1 MLLAFVALGLKAQP
15 SPPTPTEI
23 PRRNPRS
30 TGITNPVQTAAPGQ
44 GAAAFSPETAA
55 AQTRPGRAI
64 PPLPLP
70 GVPNTPPRTA
80 IPVNP
85 GATAPT
91 TPGVAPAPGTF
102 APNPASPAAAAAAA
116 ATAPVVNAPEE
127 VFPPGL
133 IKFQDADLIQV
144 LDVYQELT
152 GRTVVRPA
160 TLPAAKVTIRS
171 QTPLTRS
178 EAIMA
183 LDTILAMNG
192 ITMIPQGT
200 KFVKALPEANAP
212 NAGAPFN
219 TTSVTNLNETTRFQT
234 RIIKLTNALP
244 REVAPALQPLAK
256 MPNSILAIDSAGIL
270 VLRDYEENIKRML
283 ELLEQIDVIPQQ
295 EIEPVVIPIKYAL
308 AGDIAQVLSS
318 LTAGGGGA
326 TTVGRNQTRT
336 GLSSG
341 GGGFGGGGV
350 GGGGFGGGGVG
361 GLGGMGGYNQNNP
374 NAGLGGLGGGGGGG
388 FGGSGGAG
396 GAGRSSFANRLNAIV
411 NRAAGG
417 DITVLGQTKIIAD
430 ERTNSLLIF
439 ASKQDLISISNIIAK
454 LDVVLAQVIIE
465 AIIIEVNLGDDFN
478 LGFNYSQG
486 TTPGKEH
493 RIGAWRGSST
503 FGPTAGSSTTDTNN
517 TTSTAVN
524 NVLQYMGRLNKWDFD
539 ATVSAAATDSRVH
552 ILSRPRIQTSHAVE
566 ANLFVGRT
574 RPYPT
579 GSSAGSIYGGSYN
592 SIQQLQIG
600 ITLSVLPLINPDGLV
615 VMDIRQRVQDVGK
628 EIPIQNV
635 GTVPETIDREA
646 NAKVAVR
653 DGESVMLGGFISS
666 NVNDSKSGVPLLKDI
681 PILGALFRSTHKV
694 NDRVELMVLIRPT
707 VLPTP
712 ELAAIAAEREKAKLP
727 DVTAA
732 EREEQDET
740 HKRQRAA
747 ARELLKRE
755 GFEQ

>member
-30 TGITNPVQTAAPGQ
+30 TGIHNPVQTAAPGQ

-70 GVPNTPPRTA
+70 AVPNTPPRTA

-219 TTSVTNLNETTRFQT
+219 NSSVTNLNETTRFQT

-308 AGDIAQVLSS
+308 AADIAQVLSS

-326 TTVGRNQTRT
+326 TTVGRNQTRS
-336 GLSSG
+336 GLASG
-341 GGGFGGGGV
+341 GGGFGGGG
-350 GGGGFGGGGVG
+350 GGGFGGGGGGVG
-361 GLGGMGGYNQNNP
+361 GLGGVGGYNQNNP
-374 NAGLGGLGGGGGGG
+374 NAGLGGLGGAGGG
-388 FGGSGGAG
+388 FGGAG
-396 GAGRSSFANRLNAIV
+396 GAGGSAGRSSFASRLNSIV
-411 NRAAGG
+411 ARASGAG

-439 ASKQDLISISNIIAK
+439 ASKQDLGSISNIIAK

-465 AIIIEVNLGDDFN
+465 AVIIEVNLGDNFD
-478 LGFNYSQG
+478 LGFGYSHTVTHG
-486 TTPGKEH
+486 NPPTF
-493 RIGAWRGSST
+493 IGAGK
-503 FGPTAGSSTTDTNN
+503 FGPT
-517 TTSTAVN
+517 
-524 NVLQYMGRLNKWDFD
+524 
-539 ATVSAAATDSRVH
+539 
-552 ILSRPRIQTSHAVE
+552 
-566 ANLFVGRT
+566 
-574 RPYPT
+574 
-579 GSSAGSIYGGSYN
+579 
-592 SIQQLQIG
+592 
-600 ITLSVLPLINPDGLV
+600 
-615 VMDIRQRVQDVGK
+615 
-628 EIPIQNV
+628 
-635 GTVPETIDREA
+635 
-646 NAKVAVR
+646 
-653 DGESVMLGGFISS
+653 
-666 NVNDSKSGVPLLKDI
+666 
-681 PILGALFRSTHKV
+681 
-694 NDRVELMVLIRPT
+694 
-707 VLPTP
+707 
-712 ELAAIAAEREKAKLP
+712 
-727 DVTAA
+727 
-732 EREEQDET
+732 
-740 HKRQRAA
+740 
-747 ARELLKRE
+747 
-755 GFEQ
+755 